1 VDEITKL
8 TDDMTKEKMSISFN
22 AQRLSWYFR
31 GGIDYIDIMN
41 MSQEEIDNL
50 NKIVDDNME
59 TTKKTKLPFF

>member
-1 VDEITKL
+1 MDEITKL
-8 TDDMTKEKMSISFN
+8 TDDMTREKMSISFN